1 MAQRH
6 IQAVDP
12 LETTPLLDES
22 LTGADHLIKV
32 MLLMTTIVAILCKID
47 TRFMHLTQ

>member
-1 MAQRH
+1 MAQKH

-32 MLLMTTIVAILCKID
+32 MIVMMTIIAV
-47 TRFMHLTQ
+47 